1 MDIDLYTT
9 DSAKNVLNKKLT
21 KVKTID
27 GTILEYDQNV
37 NNLRISLYTSDI
49 FNYVYIPDFKRY
61 YFVNDVSI
69 SENGIKIYD
78 LACDL
83 LMTFANIVKQSIIKL
98 DGNSIT
104 INQSSTQIDRTP
116 TNIFIVLNRVQDND
130 SMN

>member
-27 GTILEYDQNV
+27 GSILEYDQNV
-37 NNLRISLYTSDI
+37 NNLRINLYTSDI

-83 LMTFANIVKQSIIKL
+83 LMTFADIVKHSIIKL

>member
-83 LMTFANIVKQSIIKL
+83 LMTFADIVKQSIIKL

>member
-37 NNLRISLYTSDI
+37 NNLRINLYTSDI

-83 LMTFANIVKQSIIKL
+83 LMTFADIVKQSIIKL

-116 TNIFIVLNRVQDND
+116 TNIFIVLNRVQDNN

>member
-1 MDIDLYTT
+1 MNIDLYTT

-61 YFVNDVSI
+61 YFVNDISI

-83 LMTFANIVKQSIIKL
+83 LMTFADIVKQSIIKL

>member
-27 GTILEYDQNV
+27 GTILDYDQNV
-37 NNLRISLYTSDI
+37 NNLRISLYSSDI

-83 LMTFANIVKQSIIKL
+83 LMTFADIVKQSIIKL

-104 INQSSTQIDRTP
+104 INQSSIQIDRTP
-116 TNIFIVLNRVQDND
+116 TNIFIVLNRVSNND

>member
-37 NNLRISLYTSDI
+37 NNLRISLYSSDI

-83 LMTFANIVKQSIIKL
+83 LMTFADIVKQSIIKL

-116 TNIFIVLNRVQDND
+116 TNIFIVLNRVSNND

>member
-83 LMTFANIVKQSIIKL
+83 LMTFADIVKQSIIKL

-116 TNIFIVLNRVQDND
+116 TNIFIVLNRVSDND

>member
-37 NNLRISLYTSDI
+37 NNLRINLYTSDI

>member
-9 DSAKNVLNKKLT
+9 ASAKNVLNKKLT

-37 NNLRISLYTSDI
+37 NNLRISLYSSDI

-83 LMTFANIVKQSIIKL
+83 LMTFADIVKQSIIKL

-104 INQSSTQIDRTP
+104 INQSSVNIDRTP

>member
-9 DSAKNVLNKKLT
+9 DSAKNVLNKRLT

-37 NNLRISLYTSDI
+37 DNLRISLYTSDI

-83 LMTFANIVKQSIIKL
+83 LMTFADIVKQSIIKL

-116 TNIFIVLNRVQDND
+116 TNIFIVLNRVSNND

>member
-37 NNLRISLYTSDI
+37 NNLRINLYTSDI

-61 YFVNDVSI
+61 YFVNAVSI

-83 LMTFANIVKQSIIKL
+83 LMTFADIVKQSIIKL

>member
-1 MDIDLYTT
+1 MNIDLYTT

-37 NNLRISLYTSDI
+37 NNLRINLYTSDI

-83 LMTFANIVKQSIIKL
+83 LMTFADIVKQSIIKL

>member
-37 NNLRISLYTSDI
+37 NNLHISLYTSDI

-83 LMTFANIVKQSIIKL
+83 LMTFADIVKQSIIKL

-116 TNIFIVLNRVQDND
+116 TNIFIVLNRVQDNN

>member
-83 LMTFANIVKQSIIKL
+83 LMTFADIVKQSIIKL

-116 TNIFIVLNRVQDND
+116 TNIFIVLNRVSNND

>member
-83 LMTFANIVKQSIIKL
+83 LMTFADVVKQSIIKL

-104 INQSSTQIDRTP
+104 INQSSVQIDRTP
-116 TNIFIVLNRVQDND
+116 TNIFIVLNRVSD
-130 SMN
+130 SNGMN

>member
-37 NNLRISLYTSDI
+37 NNLRISLYSSDI

-83 LMTFANIVKQSIIKL
+83 LMTFADIVKQSIIKL

-116 TNIFIVLNRVQDND
+116 TNIFIVLNRVQDNN

>member
-83 LMTFANIVKQSIIKL
+83 LMTFADIVKQSIIKL

-116 TNIFIVLNRVQDND
+116 TNIFIVLNRVQDNN

>member
-9 DSAKNVLNKKLT
+9 DSAKNILNKRLT

-37 NNLRISLYTSDI
+37 DNLRISLYTSDI

-83 LMTFANIVKQSIIKL
+83 LMTFADIVKQSIIKL

-116 TNIFIVLNRVQDND
+116 TNIFIVLNRVSNND

>member
-9 DSAKNVLNKKLT
+9 DSAKNTLNKQLT
-21 KVKTID
+21 KVRTID
-27 GTILEYDQNV
+27 ATILEYDQNV
-37 NNLRISLYTSDI
+37 DNLRISLYTSDI
-49 FNYVYIPDFKRY
+49 FNYVYIPDFQRY

-83 LMTFANIVKQSIIKL
+83 LMTFADIVKQSIIKL
-98 DGNSIT
+98 EGNTIT
-104 INQSSTQIDRTP
+104 INQSDVQIDRTP
-116 TNIFIVLNRVQDND
+116 TNIFIVLNRVQNND

>member
-37 NNLRISLYTSDI
+37 NNLRISLYSSDI
-49 FNYVYIPDFKRY
+49 FNYVYIPDFERY

-83 LMTFANIVKQSIIKL
+83 LMTFADIVKQSIIKL

-116 TNIFIVLNRVQDND
+116 TNIFIVLNRVQNND

>member
-37 NNLRISLYTSDI
+37 NNLRINLYTSDI

-83 LMTFANIVKQSIIKL
+83 LMTFADIVKQSIIKL

>member
-9 DSAKNVLNKKLT
+9 DSAKNVLNKKLV

-27 GTILEYDQNV
+27 GTILDYDQNV
-37 NNLRISLYTSDI
+37 NNLRINLYTSDI

-83 LMTFANIVKQSIIKL
+83 LMTFADIVKQSIIKL
-98 DGNSIT
+98 DGNSIM

-116 TNIFIVLNRVQDND
+116 TNIFIVLNRVSDND

>member
-9 DSAKNVLNKKLT
+9 DSAKNTLNKQLT
-21 KVKTID
+21 KVRTID
-27 GTILEYDQNV
+27 ATILEYDQNV
-37 NNLRISLYTSDI
+37 DNLRISLYTNDI
-49 FNYVYIPDFKRY
+49 FNYVYIPDFQRY

-83 LMTFANIVKQSIIKL
+83 LMTFADIVKQSIIKL
-98 DGNSIT
+98 EGNTIT
-104 INQSSTQIDRTP
+104 INQSDVQIDRTP

>member
-37 NNLRISLYTSDI
+37 NNLRISLYSSDI

-83 LMTFANIVKQSIIKL
+83 LMTFADIVKQSIIKL

>member
-1 MDIDLYTT
+1 MNIDLYTT

-21 KVKTID
+21 KIKTID

-37 NNLRISLYTSDI
+37 NNLRINLYTSDI

-83 LMTFANIVKQSIIKL
+83 LMTFADIVKQSIIKL

>member
-37 NNLRISLYTSDI
+37 DNLRINLYTSDI

-83 LMTFANIVKQSIIKL
+83 LMTFADIVKQSIIKL

>member
-37 NNLRISLYTSDI
+37 NNLRINLYTSDI

-83 LMTFANIVKQSIIKL
+83 LMSFADIVKQSIIKL

-116 TNIFIVLNRVQDND
+116 TNIFIVLNHVQDND

>member
-83 LMTFANIVKQSIIKL
+83 LMTFADVVKQSIIKL

-116 TNIFIVLNRVQDND
+116 TNIFIVLNRVSNND

>member
-83 LMTFANIVKQSIIKL
+83 LMTFADIVKQSIIKL

-104 INQSSTQIDRTP
+104 INQSSVQIDRTP
-116 TNIFIVLNRVQDND
+116 TNIFIVLNRVSNND

>member
-83 LMTFANIVKQSIIKL
+83 LMTFADVVKQSIIKL

>member
-1 MDIDLYTT
+1 MNIDLYTT

-37 NNLRISLYTSDI
+37 NNLRINLYTSDI
-49 FNYVYIPDFKRY
+49 FNYVYIPDFNRY

-98 DGNSIT
+98 DGNSVT
-104 INQSSTQIDRTP
+104 INQSSVQIDRTP
-116 TNIFIVLNRVQDND
+116 TNIFIVLNRVSDNN

>member
-37 NNLRISLYTSDI
+37 DNLRISLYSSDI

-61 YFVNDVSI
+61 YFVTDVSI

-83 LMTFANIVKQSIIKL
+83 LMTFADIVKQSIIKL

-116 TNIFIVLNRVQDND
+116 TNIFIVLNRVSNND

>member
-9 DSAKNVLNKKLT
+9 DSAKNVLNKRLT

-37 NNLRISLYTSDI
+37 DNLRISLYTSDI

-83 LMTFANIVKQSIIKL
+83 LMTFADIVKQSIIKL
-98 DGNSIT
+98 DGNSIM

-116 TNIFIVLNRVQDND
+116 TNIFIVLNRVSNND